1 MRTIGAAVADSMTPV
16 NMSYEEHEG
25 LRKAEFSR
33 ETDSE
38 NNLRGSSK
46 TLHLVVDS
54 IRESSNHDG
63 H

>member
-1 MRTIGAAVADSMTPV
+1 MTPV